1 MKKDNIDQLF
11 NRLSGAF
18 DTDMPSANHKAT
30 FLEKLQVAQEE
41 IPEVKVRKL
50 QWWKPLMV
58 AASVLVIAGMLFSNI
73 NTTES
78 KQLAD
83 ISPEMQET
91 QDFFTRTIE
100 RELFEIKK
108 QTTPATEKLVNDAM
122 LRMEKLETN
131 YNKLQDDLEQSGE
144 DKRVIYAMIDNFQNR
159 IDLLQ
164 QVLEHIN
171 AIKNLNELQPE
182 VL

>member
-11 NRLSGAF
+11 NRLGGAF

-30 FLEKLQVAQEE
+30 FLEKLQAAQEE

-50 QWWKPLMV
+50 HWWKPLLV
-58 AASVLVIAGMLFSNI
+58 AASVLLVAGMLFSNT
-73 NTTES
+73 NTSES

-91 QDFFTRTIE
+91 QEFFTRTIE

-108 QTTPATEKLVNDAM
+108 QSTPATEKLVNDAM
-122 LRMEKLETN
+122 LRMGKLEAT

-159 IDLLQ
+159 IELLQ

>member
-11 NRLSGAF
+11 NRLGGAF

-30 FLEKLQVAQEE
+30 FLEKLQASQEE

-50 QWWKPLMV
+50 QWWKPLML
-58 AASVLVIAGMLFSNI
+58 AASVLVVAGLLFSNT
-73 NTTES
+73 NTIES

-91 QDFFTRTIE
+91 QEFFTRTIE